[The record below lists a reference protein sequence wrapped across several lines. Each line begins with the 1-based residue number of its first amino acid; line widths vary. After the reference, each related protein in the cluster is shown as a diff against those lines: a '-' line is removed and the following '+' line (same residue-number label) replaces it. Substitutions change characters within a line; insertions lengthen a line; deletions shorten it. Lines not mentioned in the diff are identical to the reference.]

1 MTTSPASNA
10 WWSAF
15 SKSLALAGVCW
26 IVAVPSTGLL
36 EVVAACS
43 TVGFFVLA
51 AVFMFLAGFASVSR
65 KAPYVGSGRDGDAG

>member
-51 AVFMFLAGFASVSR
+51 AVFASVSR